1 VATPF
6 FDEAAAATNGQPIPA
21 KELAIQP
28 DTVARRILALIKRPR
43 RVAFVPGIL
52 GFVPWVEL
60 LFGWLID
67 MLGPIL
73 LRRKT
78 RLGSV

>member
-1 VATPF
+1 
-6 FDEAAAATNGQPIPA
+6 
-21 KELAIQP
+21 
-28 DTVARRILALIKRPR
+28 
-43 RVAFVPGIL
+43 VPGIL

-67 MLGPIL
+67 LIGPLL

-78 RLGSV
+78 GLGNV